1 MNNQAHPNSYAL
13 QNIIC
18 DRIAASL
25 QQRIT
30 FAEFMDVVLYHPQY
44 GYYRSGVVEIGS
56 KGDFFTASSLG
67 KDFGELLAIQ
77 FVEMWGKMGFP
88 AAFFLVEV
96 GAGNGNLAL
105 DILSYLQNNEQD
117 FFQALEYI
125 IIEESPALKKQQQE
139 LLQEFKLKIKWRS
152 LQNISDNA
160 LVGCVF
166 SNELIDA
173 FPVHQVIIN
182 QGKLQEVYLTNLQ
195 NQITE
200 VYEELSTPKLLEYF
214 QLVKLNFP
222 SEDYPEGYRTEVNL
236 AALDWLQTVANKLQ
250 QGYLLTIDYGYP
262 AHKYYHPQRS
272 QGTLQCY
279 YQHRRHNNPYLNLGY
294 QDLTTHVDFT
304 ALEVEGNKSGLTK
317 IGFTQQGMFL
327 MALGLGDRLSELYDG
342 NYNALEVIQRRDAL
356 HQLINP
362 SGLGGFGVLLQAKG
376 LTIDKPLLKGFSI
389 PSLA

>member
-1 MNNQAHPNSYAL
+1 MNNQAYPNSYAL
-13 QNIIC
+13 QNIIF
-18 DRIAASL
+18 DRITASP
-25 QQRIT
+25 QQKIT

-44 GYYRSGVVEIGS
+44 GYYSSGVVEIGS

-77 FVEMWGKMGFP
+77 FVEMWKKIGYP
-88 AAFFLVEV
+88 ASFFLVEV

-152 LQNISDNA
+152 LKNIPDHS

-182 QGKLQEVYLTNLQ
+182 QGKLQEVYLTNLE

-200 VYEELSTPKLLEYF
+200 VYGELSTPKLLEYF
-214 QLVKLNFP
+214 HLVKLNFP
-222 SEDYPEGYRTEVNL
+222 SQDYPKGYRTEVNL

-262 AHKYYHPQRS
+262 AHKYYHPQRE

-304 ALEVEGNKSGLTK
+304 ALELEGNKLGLTK

-327 MALGLGDRLSELYDG
+327 MALGLGDRLSNLANG
-342 NYNALEVIQRRDAL
+342 NYSALEVIQCRDAL

-376 LTIDKPLLKGFSI
+376 LKTEQHLLRGFTIPPLT
-389 PSLA
+389 

>member
-1 MNNQAHPNSYAL
+1 MNNQAHSNSYAL
-13 QNIIC
+13 QNIIF
-18 DRIAASL
+18 DRIAASP

-44 GYYRSGVVEIGS
+44 GYYSSGVVEIGS

-67 KDFGELLAIQ
+67 KDFGELLAGQ
-77 FVEMWGKMGFP
+77 FVEMWKKIGYP
-88 AAFFLVEV
+88 AYFCLVEV
-96 GAGNGNLAL
+96 GAGNGNLAF
-105 DILSYLQNNEQD
+105 DILSYLQNNEPN
-117 FFQALEYI
+117 FWQALEYI
-125 IIEESPALKKQQQE
+125 MIEESPALQKQQQE
-139 LLQEFKLKIKWRS
+139 LLQEFELKIKWRS
-152 LQNISDNA
+152 LLDITDDSLA
-160 LVGCVF
+160 GCVF

-173 FPVHQVIIN
+173 FPVHQIIIN
-182 QGKLQEVYLTNLQ
+182 QGKLQEVYLTNLE

-200 VYEELSTPKLLEYF
+200 VYKELSTPKLLEYF

-222 SEDYPEGYRTEVNL
+222 SQDYPEGYRTEVNL
-236 AALDWLQTVANKLQ
+236 AALDWLQTIANKLQ

-262 AHKYYHPQRS
+262 AHKYYHPQRA

-279 YQHRRHNNPYLNLGY
+279 YRHRRHNNPYLNLGY

-304 ALEVEGNKSGLTK
+304 ALELEGNKWGLTK

-327 MALGLGDRLSELYDG
+327 MALGLGDRLSELSYG
-342 NYNALEVIQRRDAL
+342 NYNALEVIQRRDVL

-376 LTIDKPLLKGFSI
+376 LTIDEPLLKGFSI